1 LAMNGLHID
10 TAGYPYYDPRE
21 AMDTAEKHLREYCA
35 GHCPAKMHSRVVT
48 IDGTPAQGI
57 LATAKEMQADML
69 VMGTRANRGVDKWLH
84 GSVAEAVLRA
94 ASIPVV
100 VVGPHARRWAASG
113 LPIKSLLFAT
123 SLKGPVTDKENAK
136 LTLKWTERVG
146 GHMTLLHVLPER
158 HKDKLAQEQVFRT
171 RTQDLH
177 ALLPE
182 DAFQALRGYRN
193 PNRPRQSRDSCCG
206 RSLRPDYAGSFA
218 HASTWTTGA

>member
-1 LAMNGLHID
+1 
-10 TAGYPYYDPRE
+10 
-21 AMDTAEKHLREYCA
+21 
-35 GHCPAKMHSRVVT
+35 
-48 IDGTPAQGI
+48 
-57 LATAKEMQADML
+57 
-69 VMGTRANRGVDKWLH
+69 
-84 GSVAEAVLRA
+84 LRA